1 MRIKHIFVIVF
12 CIACTSFLSVNI
24 FATEKESVILP
35 LSDLIIIQSDT
46 FKEIVITD
54 ENKTF
59 VKNVLLDAIEVAVNS
74 VANAKSSTDESER
87 GFKAG
92 YIYLGDN
99 YNIEL
104 KHFDKVK
111 YIYDPLH
118 PNAIASGKNKGYVI
132 YPDVDI
138 ERLENE
144 IIFILHFLKENDL

>member
-1 MRIKHIFVIVF
+1 MRIKYVFAIVF
-12 CIACTSFLSVNI
+12 CVACTSFFSVNI
-24 FATEKESVILP
+24 FATEKAPVIFP
-35 LSDLIIIQSDT
+35 LSNLIVIQSDT

-59 VKNVLLDAIEVAVNS
+59 VKNVLLDAIEVAVNNI
-74 VANAKSSTDESER
+74 VNATSSSNENGQ
-87 GFKAG
+87 GFKAC
-92 YIYLGDN
+92 YMYLGEN
-99 YNIEL
+99 CNIEL